1 MKSGVHGGWRVE
13 HFRTIIFRPCLPS
26 ERHPSVKR
34 VTNPWWL
41 DYMAARLCW
50 MHIIYRSITAPP
62 CIRLCAVVP
71 SGEASCVLLDYHETR
86 ARPQEKKR
94 KKTSR
99 KSGRREF
106 PFQKASTLQKHK
118 HEGLL
123 PAVGASQRC
132 GRALGGTP
140 QLVYPSRF
148 SSYRF

>member
-1 MKSGVHGGWRVE
+1 MKSGMHGGWRVE

-41 DYMAARLCW
+41 DYMAAQLCW

-86 ARPQEKKR
+86 ARPREKK
-94 KKTSR
+94 KKKKKNFKEVGEERVSISKGFNAAKTRTRGLATCRGSEPEMR
-99 KSGRREF
+99 ESIRRHAATRVPITF
-106 PFQKASTLQKHK
+106 
-118 HEGLL
+118 
-123 PAVGASQRC
+123 
-132 GRALGGTP
+132 
-140 QLVYPSRF
+140 
-148 SSYRF
+148 